1 MTEHQA
7 RLEVRSDLLPVVPY
21 ESPQRPARYR
31 MNTNESPYPPP
42 PEVIAQVR
50 SSMEQADWNRYPD
63 KDSAA
68 LVRALAGHTGWDG
81 SGIWVANGS
90 NEVLQQLFLAF
101 GGPERTSLAFEP
113 TYSLHTLIPQITG
126 TRTVQHRRGADLEI
140 DRSKIDEALTTAS
153 PDIVMLCSPNNP
165 TGSAGDR
172 DLVAELCSKAPLV
185 VIDEAYVEFAGPA
198 ASASDLLGAHE
209 NLVITRTFS
218 KAWSLAGARL
228 GYLLA
233 HPWVIE
239 GLRKVRLPYN
249 VSSFAHMLG
258 QAALDHAD
266 STKALVDRVVAERD
280 RLTQGLHGMGI
291 TTHPSS
297 SNFVLFE
304 VPDARDVWKGLLNRG
319 VLVRDYSEDERITLG
334 GPRPPSG
341 CLRVTAG
348 LPEETDA
355 FLDAME
361 EVVGAVATI

>member
-1 MTEHQA
+1 MTER
-7 RLEVRSDLLPVVPY
+7 RLDVRPDLTDVAPY

-42 PEVIAQVR
+42 QEVIDDVR
-50 SSMEQADWNRYPD
+50 RAMDATDWNRYPD

-68 LVRALAGHTGWDG
+68 LVEALAAHTAWDRDG
-81 SGIWVANGS
+81 VWLAGGS

-101 GGPERTSLAFEP
+101 GGPERTSLTFEP
-113 TYSLHTLIPQITG
+113 TYSLHTLIPRITG
-126 TRTVQHRRGADLEI
+126 TRTLQSVRGPDLEI
-140 DRSKIDEALTTAS
+140 DRDQAMSVVRDEE

-165 TGSAGDR
+165 TGSVGDR
-172 DLVAELCSKAPLV
+172 GVVRELCAEVPLV
-185 VIDEAYVEFAGPA
+185 VVDEAYIEFAGTEDGV
-198 ASASDLLGAHE
+198 SSLLTEHE

-233 HPWVIE
+233 HPWVIQA
-239 GLRKVRLPYN
+239 LRKVRLPYS
-249 VSSFAHMLG
+249 VSSFAHMTGL
-258 QAALDHAD
+258 AALGH
-266 STKALVDRVVAERD
+266 AERTKETVD
-280 RLTQGLHGMGI
+280 LLVGERERLIKGLHAMGI
-291 TTHPSS
+291 PTNPTS

-304 VPDARDVWKGLLNRG
+304 VPDARDVWKGLLARG
-319 VLVRDYSEDERITLG
+319 VLVRDYSDHPHVKMRDA
-334 GPRPPSG
+334 GPSAG